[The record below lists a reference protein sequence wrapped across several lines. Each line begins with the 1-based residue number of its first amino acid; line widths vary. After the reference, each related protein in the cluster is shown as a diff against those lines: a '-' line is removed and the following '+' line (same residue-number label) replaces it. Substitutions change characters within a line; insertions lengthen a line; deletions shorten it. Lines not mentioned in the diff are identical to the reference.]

1 MDSKLPFEGKPDL
14 TTLYIRV
21 LLCANSY
28 SYINLFLLICTS
40 FAAWFT
46 CIFSAAALGFSAS
59 TFKSTIRGMGAHMG
73 LFCSSIIVI
82 IAIVPWLGKDSFYR
96 YEGIYT
102 MCVAVVTLVMNL
114 VLTFRQ
120 KTTEGRA
127 AHGCEGIVGFV
138 VLSIFAIMW
147 VVLAGLT
154 TFRGPFLTTG
164 NGYFSSWIGAA
175 CACFAAFASRRKSK
189 AEALAKSKKNEDAK
203 PDAEWAEEDD
213 SPV

>member
-1 MDSKLPFEGKPDL
+1 
-14 TTLYIRV
+14 
-21 LLCANSY
+21 
-28 SYINLFLLICTS
+28 
-40 FAAWFT
+40 
-46 CIFSAAALGFSAS
+46 
-59 TFKSTIRGMGAHMG
+59 MG

-82 IAIVPWLGKDSFYR
+82 IAIVPSLGNDSFYR
-96 YEGIYT
+96 YEAIYT

-120 KTTEGRA
+120 KATEGRA
-127 AHGCEGIVGFV
+127 ARGCEGIVGFV
-138 VLSIFAIMW
+138 VLSVFAVMW

-189 AEALAKSKKNEDAK
+189 AEALAKSKNSEDENLDAK
-203 PDAEWAEEDD
+203 WAEEEDC
-213 SPV
+213 PV